1 MIFIYGTRVKK
12 DNISRCFLH
21 FFQVLIFRVN
31 SGPKWQKTLS
41 IAPYILRTIHHMIFI
56 YGTYVK
62 MLIISWCFLQF
73 LQVLIFGVNRG
84 GKRAKDVPKWQ
95 NYLSHSISQKAYIIW
110 LSLLHMCEKM
120 TSPDATFIFSKFWFF
135 RLLGGGGK
143 RGKNG
148 PKGLKILSVSLL
160 ISGTV
165 RHIIVVFGTHM

>member
-12 DNISRCFLH
+12 DNISRCFSH

-31 SGPKWQKTLS
+31 SGVKGQKMAQNDKKTLS

-84 GKRAKDVPKWQ
+84 
-95 NYLSHSISQKAYIIW
+95 
-110 LSLLHMCEKM
+110 
-120 TSPDATFIFSKFWFF
+120 
-135 RLLGGGGK
+135 
-143 RGKNG
+143 
-148 PKGLKILSVSLL
+148 
-160 ISGTV
+160 
-165 RHIIVVFGTHM
+165 

>member
-31 SGPKWQKTLS
+31 SVPKWQKTLS

-84 GKRAKDVPKWQ
+84 VKEQKMSQNDKIIYHTPYLRKHTSYDCHCYTCVKRWHLQMLLSFSQ
-95 NYLSHSISQKAYIIW
+95 NF
-110 LSLLHMCEKM
+110 
-120 TSPDATFIFSKFWFF
+120 DFS
-135 RLLGGGGK
+135 GC
-143 RGKNG
+143 
-148 PKGLKILSVSLL
+148 
-160 ISGTV
+160 
-165 RHIIVVFGTHM
+165 